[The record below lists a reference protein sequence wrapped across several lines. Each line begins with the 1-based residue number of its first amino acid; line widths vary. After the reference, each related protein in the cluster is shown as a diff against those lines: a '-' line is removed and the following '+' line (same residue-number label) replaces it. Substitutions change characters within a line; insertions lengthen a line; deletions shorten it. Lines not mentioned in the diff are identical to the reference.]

1 MFNEKKEELMNKKV
15 IMRKNTKKMNTIQL
29 LAKRL
34 NHTLQLP
41 ENLDDYSV
49 KDLEVAEKEYLEVT
63 ENNRDVTMSKETENL
78 ENLRGWG
85 RN

>member
-1 MFNEKKEELMNKKV
+1 MNKKV
-15 IMRKNTKKMNTIQL
+15 IMRKNAKKMNTIQL

-49 KDLEVAEKEYLEVT
+49 KDLEVAEKEYLAVA
-63 ENNRDVTMSKETENL
+63 ENYRDVTMSKETENL
-78 ENLRGWG
+78 ENLRG
-85 RN
+85 

>member
-1 MFNEKKEELMNKKV
+1 MNKKV
-15 IMRKNTKKMNTIQL
+15 LMRKNKKKLNTIQL

-49 KDLEVAEKEYLEVT
+49 KDFEVAKKEYLERL
-63 ENNRDVTMSKETENL
+63 ENNRNATMSKETENL
-78 ENLRGWG
+78 ETYSQKL
-85 RN
+85 

>member
-1 MFNEKKEELMNKKV
+1 MNKKV
-15 IMRKNTKKMNTIQL
+15 LMRKNRKKLNTIQL